1 MYKNHS
7 QVSSLCPPPTWLAT
21 LWSVLCTPNS
31 GTSHSSGTPSGLAG
45 SVSTPVRRGT
55 STMSTW
61 RRTMGAPSTRWARVK
76 LIILPGER
84 NILKPFR
91 VIITLC
97 LCIMYYIHLMNRE
110 NIFLAMLHVIFS
122 LMKPQQ
128 HRIFLIHLDFRP
140 IICYHQELVRI
151 LDLKD
156 FIWPR

>member
-1 MYKNHS
+1 MTGNPVECVIHPDLWNKSELWDPLGIGRVSLDPVTERNLDDEYVEENYGSPINTVS
-7 QVSSLCPPPTWLAT
+7 Q
-21 LWSVLCTPNS
+21 
-31 GTSHSSGTPSGLAG
+31 
-45 SVSTPVRRGT
+45 R
-55 STMSTW
+55 
-61 RRTMGAPSTRWARVK
+61 K
-76 LIILPGER
+76 LILLPGER
-84 NILKPFR
+84 NILRPLR

-140 IICYHQELVRI
+140 IKRYHQELVRI

-156 FIWPR
+156 FI